1 MWLFKIP
8 VKLLILPIILILG
21 IFNVLGNVATK
32 MSCYVFGPAMCL
44 LFGLAV
50 YYLTQQSWLNVS
62 ILAVLGIICFAIPM
76 LAGLTLCITEDWN
89 RLLMKFLVS

>member
-8 VKLLILPIILILG
+8 VKILILPVILILG

-32 MSCYVFGPAMCL
+32 LSCYVFGPASFA
-44 LFGLAV
+44 LFGLAFF
-50 YYLTQQSWLNVS
+50 YLTQQSWLNVS
-62 ILAVLGIICFAIPM
+62 ILTVLGIACFAIPM
-76 LAGLTLCITEDWN
+76 LAGLALCITEDWN

>member
-8 VKLLILPIILILG
+8 VKLLILPVILILG

-32 MSCYVFGPAMCL
+32 LSCYVLGPAMFL
-44 LFGLAV
+44 LFGLAFF
-50 YYLTQQSWLNVS
+50 YLTQESWLNVS
-62 ILAVLGIICFAIPM
+62 ILTVLGISCFAIPM
-76 LAGLTLCITEDWN
+76 LAGVALCITEDWS

>member
-8 VKLLILPIILILG
+8 VKIPILPVILILG

-32 MSCYVFGPAMCL
+32 LSCYVFGPAMFL
-44 LFGLAV
+44 MFGLAFF
-50 YYLTQQSWLNVS
+50 YLTQESWLNVS
-62 ILAVLGIICFAIPM
+62 ILSILGVACFAIPM
-76 LAGLTLCITEDWN
+76 LAGLALCITEDWN

>member
-8 VKLLILPIILILG
+8 VKILILPVILILG

-32 MSCYVFGPAMCL
+32 LSCYVFGPAMFL
-44 LFGLAV
+44 MFGLAFF
-50 YYLTQQSWLNVS
+50 YLTQQSWLNVS
-62 ILAVLGIICFAIPM
+62 ILTVLGIACFAIPM
-76 LAGLTLCITEDWN
+76 LSGLVLCITEDWN

>member
-8 VKLLILPIILILG
+8 VKLLILPVILILG

-32 MSCYVFGPAMCL
+32 LSCYVFGPAMFL
-44 LFGLAV
+44 LFGLAF
-50 YYLTQQSWLNVS
+50 YHLTQQSWLNVS
-62 ILAVLGIICFAIPM
+62 ILTILGICCFAIPM
-76 LAGLTLCITEDWN
+76 LAGLVLCITEDWN

>member
-8 VKLLILPIILILG
+8 VKILILPVILILG

-32 MSCYVFGPAMCL
+32 MSCYVLGPASFA
-44 LFGLAV
+44 LFGLAFF
-50 YYLTQQSWLNVS
+50 YLTQQSWLNVS
-62 ILAVLGIICFAIPM
+62 ILTVLGIACFAIPM
-76 LAGLTLCITEDWN
+76 LAGLALCITEDWN

>member
-8 VKLLILPIILILG
+8 VKILILPVILGLG
-21 IFNVLGNVATK
+21 IFNVLGNMATK
-32 MSCYVFGPAMCL
+32 LSCYVLGPAMFL
-44 LFGLAV
+44 LFGLAF

-62 ILAVLGIICFAIPM
+62 ILTVLGISCFAIPM
-76 LAGLTLCITEDWN
+76 LAGLVLCVTEDWN

>member
-8 VKLLILPIILILG
+8 VKLLILPVILVLG

-32 MSCYVFGPAMCL
+32 LSCYVFGTAMFL
-44 LFGLAV
+44 MFGLAFF
-50 YYLTQQSWLNVS
+50 YLTQQSWLNVS
-62 ILAVLGIICFAIPM
+62 ILTVLGIACFAIPM
-76 LAGLTLCITEDWN
+76 LAGLALCITEDWN

>member
-8 VKLLILPIILILG
+8 VKILILPVILVLG

-32 MSCYVFGPAMCL
+32 LSCYVFGPAMFL
-44 LFGLAV
+44 MFGLAFF
-50 YYLTQQSWLNVS
+50 YLTQQSWLNVS
-62 ILAVLGIICFAIPM
+62 ILTVLGIACFAIPM
-76 LAGLTLCITEDWN
+76 LAGLALCITEDRN

>member
-8 VKLLILPIILILG
+8 VKILILPVILILG

-32 MSCYVFGPAMCL
+32 MSCYVFGPAMFL
-44 LFGLAV
+44 LFGFAF

-62 ILAVLGIICFAIPM
+62 ILTVLGVACFAIPM
-76 LAGLTLCITEDWN
+76 LAGVALCITEDWN
-89 RLLMKFLVS
+89 RMLMKFLVS